1 MGAAHPRGQRGLTT
15 MIILGGLSAKQERD
29 VRAALKRG
37 KRPDEITLTVYG
49 RKLTLEEYSTVR
61 ELQRPNLEAVHTGG
75 TAAGQKRAKRVE
87 GGVINQYGVFIS
99 DAERK
104 ELNRVTALANRYQEK
119 RQFETTLANVRRV
132 ADITAGRGKPS
143 KATTKLYDVR
153 RGISSIRSRSQLL
166 ERIEK
171 YKNIK
176 IRSEFFIAK
185 IQKENLKTA
194 YKKTAGWYADKS
206 ILRMI
211 DELTPSAF
219 LSAMDADTLDNPGDI
234 YNQTSYEVE
243 EMNVRLKSQLERL
256 LGVKK
261 TELRGLANVEVPLE
275 D

>member
-1 MGAAHPRGQRGLTT
+1 

-119 RQFETTLANVRRV
+119 RQFETTLANVRRI

-166 ERIEK
+166 ERIDK

-194 YKKTAGWYADKS
+194 YKKTAGWYSDKS

-219 LSAMDADTLDNPGDI
+219 MSAMDADTLDNPGDI

-261 TELRGLANVEVPLE
+261 TELRGLENVEVPLE